1 MGHSQRVHNRE
12 RIPTPDNSENRLNN
26 NQITNNHPFSAIQTI
41 ASGVAQLA
49 TSPSIFPSSNNVP
62 ILGTLLLSPIKESD
76 SVNNTLT
83 SGSMQTK
90 TSILPLNYKSTHGE
104 LIKLTS

>member
-26 NQITNNHPFSAIQTI
+26 NQITNNHPFSAIHTI

-49 TSPSIFPSSNNVP
+49 TSPNIFPSTNNVP

-90 TSILPLNYKSTHGE
+90 TSILPLNYKSSHGE
-104 LIKLTS
+104 F